1 MDKKFSFCSNEGNRT
16 HLKNWMIWRIMI
28 KIPVATGGRGE
39 LLITFA
45 RLQHISSDNVK
56 RPQIKT
62 EIQTVA

>member
-16 HLKNWMIWRIMI
+16 HSKNWNDLEDHDQNSRSYRG
-28 KIPVATGGRGE
+28 KGRVIE
-39 LLITFA
+39 NF
-45 RLQHISSDNVK
+45 RELQHISSDNVK